1 MKTLLVP
8 CITWDDS
15 LPDATSNPAPQHKS
29 RGWRLVAAG
38 LLLLA
43 LVLVVVYTGHA
54 AFASPLAIVVL
65 AAIGLAA
72 ILLQLRLHNDRSAP
86 VRAPFWLNVA
96 GLVFALV
103 AVFADV
109 LHLSPRHLMMA
120 ALGAVVCFG
129 VSGTVVLRALRQH
142 RR

>member
-1 MKTLLVP
+1 MP
-8 CITWDDS
+8 ES
-15 LPDATSNPAPQHKS
+15 SNNAAVQPKP

-43 LVLVVVYTGHA
+43 LVIVVVDTGRA
-54 AFASPLAIVVL
+54 AFTSPLAIVVL

-72 ILLQLRLHNDRSAP
+72 VLLQLRLRKDLSSS
-86 VRAPFWLNVA
+86 VRAPFWLNAA
-96 GLVFALV
+96 GLVFAL
-103 AVFADV
+103 ASIFADF

-129 VSGTVVLRALRQH
+129 VSGTVVLRALR
-142 RR
+142 RPRT

>member
-1 MKTLLVP
+1 M
-8 CITWDDS
+8 
-15 LPDATSNPAPQHKS
+15 PDATSNPAPQHRP
-29 RGWRLVAAG
+29 RGWSLVAAG

-72 ILLQLRLHNDRSAP
+72 ILLQLRLRNDRSTP

-96 GLVFALV
+96 GLVFALA
-103 AVFADV
+103 AVFANV

-129 VSGTVVLRALRQH
+129 ISGTVVLRALRQH
-142 RR
+142 RN

>member
-1 MKTLLVP
+1 MKTLVVP
-8 CITWDDS
+8 CITWGDS
-15 LPDATSNPAPQHKS
+15 LPDAASNPAPQHKP
-29 RGWRLVAAG
+29 RGWSLVAAG

-54 AFASPLAIVVL
+54 AFTSPLAIVVL

-72 ILLQLRLHNDRSAP
+72 ILLQLRLRKDLSTS

-96 GLVFALV
+96 GLVFALA

-109 LHLSPRHLMMA
+109 LHLNPRRLMIA

-129 VSGTVVLRALRQH
+129 ISGTVVLRALRQH
-142 RR
+142 RG